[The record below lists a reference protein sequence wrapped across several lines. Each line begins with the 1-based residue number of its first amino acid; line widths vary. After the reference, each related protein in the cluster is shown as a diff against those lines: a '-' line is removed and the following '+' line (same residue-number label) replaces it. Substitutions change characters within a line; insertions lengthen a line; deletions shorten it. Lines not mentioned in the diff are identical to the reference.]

1 MGVVGSQKYMDARL
15 GIVHIRALSTAT
27 RFTARWK
34 ADGLHVTIP
43 GNTPIEK
50 YKRVMDGWTD
60 HLLKSKPG
68 EKPSKYSL
76 GYRFE
81 TDDWEFEIVRDSS
94 LRSQNIRS
102 EFVGYS
108 DDSKTVRRFRISV
121 AADVEPGRQSAE
133 QAIDRLVLGIAGYM
147 AEKVLLRQA
156 REEAARLCLD
166 KRVKSY
172 EVGRGLRRMGFCSA
186 EGRISLSHALMFMPR
201 DLRRCTI
208 THELAHL
215 THFDHSPA
223 FYALWDCYLGYSHTI
238 AREKAAACL
247 KASGFGS

>member
-1 MGVVGSQKYMDARL
+1 
-15 GIVHIRALSTAT
+15 VHIRALSTAT

-43 GNTPIEK
+43 GSTSIEE
-50 YKRVMDGWTD
+50 YKRVMDDWTD

-68 EKPSKYSL
+68 EKPAKYSM

-81 TDDWEFEIVRDSS
+81 TDDWGFEIVYDPL
-94 LRSQNIRS
+94 LRSQSIQS
-102 EFVGYS
+102 EFVGFS
-108 DDSKTVRRFRISV
+108 DENKTIHRFLITV
-121 AADVEPGRQSAE
+121 AADVEPGRKSTE

-147 AEKVLLRQA
+147 AKKVLLKQA
-156 REEAARLCLD
+156 GEEAARLCLE
-166 KRVKSY
+166 KRVKSF

-186 EGRISLSHALMFMPR
+186 EGRISLSRVLMFMPR
-201 DLRRCTI
+201 DLRRSTI

-223 FYALWDCYLGYSHTI
+223 FYALWDSYLGYSHII
-238 AREKAAACL
+238 AKEKVAACL
-247 KASGFGS
+247 KAAGFGS